1 MSPVWRPDIVTCAT
15 MRSPSATISCTAKT
29 SSEKEERSHRAVAW
43 KPAGPGT
50 RAAGGSAEAS
60 RLTAWCMHDG
70 NEIGE
75 LPVDHGRWVLAEQ
88 DGGLVVRSVHV
99 EPTTRAAQPG
109 GVSAD
114 LLRQLSPATA
124 AAIGGRDAAH
134 LMSTS
139 GVWAGLSLMQAR
151 RTRQE
156 IGPEGAPEVS
166 RSATTARRSAPG
178 CSGRLP
184 GRAPERARCAAPTR
198 GTLRAARADDA

>member
-1 MSPVWRPDIVTCAT
+1 M
-15 MRSPSATISCTAKT
+15 
-29 SSEKEERSHRAVAW
+29 
-43 KPAGPGT
+43 
-50 RAAGGSAEAS
+50 AS
-60 RLTAWCMHDG
+60 RLTAWGMHDG

-99 EPTTRAAQPG
+99 EPTTRATPPG

-124 AAIGGRDAAH
+124 AAIGGRGAAH

-156 IGPEGAPEVS
+156 IGPEGAHRKS
-166 RSATTARRSAPG
+166 PG
-178 CSGRLP
+178 RPRLP
-184 GRAPERARCAAPTR
+184 DDQLRDVAVAYLAELQNGCAVCC
-198 GTLRAARADDA
+198 AD